1 MSRIRISR
9 PARPAALVSQLTN
22 RQSSSFRLTGGQE
35 GFTLA
40 ALIVLLTIITLVIAY
55 TVPEQWS
62 LVMRR
67 ERERQTIFLMKQYA
81 RSIMEFQKKHQAP
94 PTSLKQLQDARNPR
108 MIRGGGD
115 WPCPLTGKEGDWILV
130 PQTAILPPGVPGMP
144 QGGSGL
150 PPAGAPAGTAPTPA
164 TGTAPVPGAGAPV
177 DPNQPLVGGSRLNPA
192 ASPPDYEGPFIA
204 VRPRASGPSLIV
216 FNEAEDYSEWVYTA
230 GDLTSEIQ
238 ARMTALTA
246 R

>member
-1 MSRIRISR
+1 MSPIRTSR
-9 PARPAALVSQLTN
+9 PARPAALVSQPTS
-22 RQSSSFRLTGGQE
+22 RQSSSLRLTGGQE

-40 ALIVLLTIITLVIAY
+40 ALIVLLTIISLVIAY

-108 MIRGGGD
+108 MIRGAGD

-144 QGGSGL
+144 QGGGL
-150 PPAGAPAGTAPTPA
+150 PPPGAPAGTPA
-164 TGTAPVPGAGAPV
+164 TGTAPAPGAGAPV
-177 DPNQPLVGGSRLNPA
+177 DPNQPFATGSRLNPA

-204 VRPRASGPSLIV
+204 VRPRASGPSLIAL
-216 FNEAEDYSEWVYTA
+216 NGAEDYSEWVYSVT
-230 GDLTSEIQ
+230 DLTAEIQ
-238 ARMTALTA
+238 ARMAALTA